1 MKSTTTKLLATLIS
15 LGLAHGINAQQD
27 AAAEQAEIGVQ
38 QAVESSTG
46 PQVSAGY
53 EFQYIGRTNPFYLD
67 ESPTKEAQ
75 SRIMVHTFYGAV
87 ELNDINLSNRITRNV
102 VGVMHQSVQY
112 QESALS
118 GFDYESQ
125 SVFYKG
131 DLQPIG
137 DWNPS
142 IGLGYSRIEIS
153 EANLEAFDGVSPF
166 ISASKNY
173 GDYMATIKTSYG
185 FTDIK
190 GGSSSDA
197 DRLNSWTTSARIDHL
212 YGLSD
217 RMGLKSALNLAYSY
231 YNEGSNSGRG
241 DVLFGAGTS
250 LYYTIN
256 KYLRADLFADYTRRS
271 SNGVTVDY
279 GFNNWDAGLKLNAA
293 YSF

>member
-1 MKSTTTKLLATLIS
+1 MKSTTNKLFATLLS

-27 AAAEQAEIGVQ
+27 AAVGQAEIGVQ
-38 QAVESSTG
+38 QAVESSKG

-53 EFQYIGRTNPFYLD
+53 EFQYIGRTNPFYIDNPVGKAAKSKVML
-67 ESPTKEAQ
+67 
-75 SRIMVHTFYGAV
+75 HTFYGAV
-87 ELNDINLSNRITRNV
+87 ELNDTDLTKRVTRNV
-102 VGVMHQSVQY
+102 IGVMHQSVRY
-112 QESALS
+112 QESALT

-125 SVFYKG
+125 SIFYKG
-131 DLQPIG
+131 DLQAIG

-142 IGLGYSRIEIS
+142 FGLGYSRIEIS
-153 EANLEAFDGVSPF
+153 EVNVEAFDGVSPF
-166 ISASKNY
+166 LSASKNY
-173 GDYMATIKTSYG
+173 GDYLATVKTAYG

-212 YGLSD
+212 YGINT
-217 RMGLKSALNLAYSY
+217 RMGLKSALNLSYSY
-231 YNEGSNSGRG
+231 FNEGSNSGRG

>member
-1 MKSTTTKLLATLIS
+1 MKSKTTKLLAALLS
-15 LGLAHGINAQQD
+15 LGLVNFTNAQQE

-53 EFQYIGRTNPFYLD
+53 EFQYIGRTNPFYIDNPVGDAAKSKVML
-67 ESPTKEAQ
+67 
-75 SRIMVHTFYGAV
+75 HTFYGAV
-87 ELNDINLSNRITRNV
+87 ELNDADLSKRVTRSV
-102 VGVMHQSVQY
+102 IGVMHQSVHY
-112 QESALS
+112 QEDELS

-131 DLQPIG
+131 DLQQIG

-142 IGLGYSRIEIS
+142 FGLGYSRIEIS
-153 EANLEAFDGVSPF
+153 EVNVEAFDGVSPF
-166 ISASKNY
+166 LSASKNY
-173 GDYMATIKTSYG
+173 GDYLATVKTSYG

-212 YGLSD
+212 YGLNT
-217 RMGLKSALNLAYSY
+217 RMGLKSALNLSYSY
-231 YNEGSNSGRG
+231 FNEGSNNGRG